1 MNFFYDFFMIV
12 LWFFYDFI
20 YDFFYDFI
28 YEILSTPG
36 EQNAAQFFFQRP

>member
-1 MNFFYDFFMIV
+1 MSFMI
-12 LWFFYDFI
+12 F

-36 EQNAAQFFFQRP
+36 EQNAVQFFCKGPNI

>member
-1 MNFFYDFFMIV
+1 MISFMM
-12 LWFFYDFI
+12 F

-36 EQNAAQFFFQRP
+36 EQNAAQLFCKGPNI